1 MSTRERL
8 PRWGQAKNEAI
19 LRNISSATGT
29 DRSADEEP
37 SDESDAETA

>member
-19 LRNISSATGT
+19 LRNLSSAAEP
-29 DRSADEEP
+29 DRPGDEEP
-37 SDESDAETA
+37 SDEYDADAA